1 MGKLLLDTFFTIF
14 DQTEFHYLQ
23 TVVDRVKIMIQIFIL
38 KELLYILGKI
48 KVMRIISKTLS
59 NIVMMKGKKRKRR
72 GDQGKISETCR

>member
-72 GDQGKISETCR
+72 RGQSISFGNV